1 MLENESERQALF
13 LPGEAQSIHELIH
26 AVRGVQVMFDSDL
39 AVLYQVETKRI
50 NEAVRRN
57 AARFPERFCFQL
69 SKEELEGL
77 RSQFATSNLRG
88 LHDDLRSQTVI
99 SNVARQRGGRR
110 YLPFVFT
117 EQGVAMLSAVLRSDV
132 AVQVSIYIMDAFV
145 EMRRLM
151 TENATTTER
160 IRALELRQLE
170 HQRMADERF
179 DRIFDYME
187 AHETPRQKM
196 FFEGQVYDAFE
207 LLTSLVRRA
216 RSEIILVDGYVDDR
230 TLNVLAKREEG
241 VDITIWTR
249 PDTRLTMRD
258 VEAFNAQY
266 PSLRVEHTTAFHD
279 RFLIVDRHEGY
290 LVGASLKD
298 AGKKSFAIA
307 RIEDD
312 ALIRAVLARLK

>member
-1 MLENESERQALF
+1 MPEIENDRQVLF
-13 LPGEAQSIHELIH
+13 LPAGAQSIRELICT
-26 AVRGVQVMFDSDL
+26 VRGAQVMFDSDL

-57 AARFPERFCFQL
+57 PARFPERFCFQL

-77 RSQFATSNLRG
+77 RSQIATSNHREPQ
-88 LHDDLRSQTVI
+88 DALRSQTVT
-99 SNVARQRGGRR
+99 SSFARQRGGRR

-117 EQGVAMLSAVLRSDV
+117 EQGVAMLSAVLHSDV
-132 AVQVSIYIMDAFV
+132 AIQVSIYIMDAFV

-151 TENATTTER
+151 TENVTTTER
-160 IRALELRQLE
+160 IHALELRQLE

-179 DRIFDYME
+179 ERIFDYME

-207 LLTSLVRRA
+207 LLASLVRRA
-216 RSEIILVDGYVDDR
+216 RSEIVLVDGYVDDR
-230 TLNVLAKREEG
+230 TLNVLAKKREG

-249 PDTRLTMRD
+249 PNTRLTMHD

-266 PSLRVEHTTAFHD
+266 PSLRVEHTTVFHD
-279 RFLIVDRHEGY
+279 RFLIIDRCEGY

-307 RIEDD
+307 RIEDN
-312 ALIRAVLARLK
+312 ALIRAVLARLR